1 MQNQRKQ
8 NAAQIKLL
16 RTASALKEL
25 IPQALG
31 TLNDELLK
39 GLCVTNVECKRG
51 RYDAFV
57 YLDKMMLDEREQ
69 AYVLNHL
76 KKVSCVIED
85 FCMEAKGWFKAPKL
99 HFKFDD
105 TLERQN
111 KMDALFAKVSAELQ
125 KGKK

>member
-76 KKVSCVIED
+76 
-85 FCMEAKGWFKAPKL
+85 F
-99 HFKFDD
+99 
-105 TLERQN
+105 
-111 KMDALFAKVSAELQ
+111 LFHV
-125 KGKK
+125 